1 MSSERLC
8 RFCQN
13 GQKICLKRW
22 GSRRDPRTIRL
33 IKRRIKKEPYVG
45 IVQGSKHH
53 KFDLKKCNSALQELK
68 NNC

>member
-1 MSSERLC
+1 
-8 RFCQN
+8 
-13 GQKICLKRW
+13 LKRW

-53 KFDLKKCNSALQELK
+53 KFDKKNAIQPSRNLKTIVSIK
-68 NNC
+68 